1 MSDKLIEIVE
11 DHNSLVQA
19 LQFIL
24 EAAETKKLPP
34 YGLLPTFNDSFLDD
48 RLRIA
53 LELVTGEKYSRY
65 IVYFLLLHLYKS
77 KGWYLRRYHPLFNQ
91 KNFRITNSRKN
102 L

>member
-34 YGLLPTFNDSFLDD
+34 YSLLPTFNDSFLDD
-48 RLRIA
+48 RLRTA
-53 LELVTGEKYSRY
+53 LELITGEKYS
-65 IVYFLLLHLYKS
+65 
-77 KGWYLRRYHPLFNQ
+77 
-91 KNFRITNSRKN
+91 
-102 L
+102 